1 MIPFHETGRGQRFFE
16 VQLPKLITAL
26 TDIAAS
32 LKAPRPIY
40 QLEAEVPESF
50 LSDLYLGNYD
60 PSEQPATDLERALTQ
75 AIVAV
80 QNQLREVVPADFWT
94 LIDQY
99 GELLTARCTTDRE
112 QAFAAGFRSA
122 MTMLA
127 AGLAKPMPAE
137 RE

>member
-1 MIPFHETGRGQRFFE
+1 MIPFHETRRGQRFFE
-16 VQLPKLITAL
+16 GQLPRLIDAL

-40 QLEAEVPESF
+40 QLRAEVPENF
-50 LSDLYLGNYD
+50 LSDLYFGNYA
-60 PSEQPATDLERALTQ
+60 PSEQPETEMDKELTQ

-80 QNQLREVVPADFWT
+80 QKRLREVVPAESWT
-94 LIDQY
+94 LIGQY
-99 GELLTARCTTDRE
+99 SELLTARCTAEME

-127 AGLAKPMPAE
+127 AGLAEPMPEE